1 MWLSS
6 QARSAPDSCRV
17 AAKGEHLPGAFVIVI
32 VVVVIRHLLDGR
44 LHVSHAWIPFSHGCS
59 ALRPR
64 YTRDFTVPSGAP
76 VTTAISSND
85 IPS

>member
-1 MWLSS
+1 MYRMLPRGAPARPLLGSGKLPSS
-6 QARSAPDSCRV
+6 AE
-17 AAKGEHLPGAFVIVI
+17 GEHLPGAFVVLVI
-32 VVVVIRHLLDGR
+32 SHSL
-44 LHVSHAWIPFSHGCS
+44 VSHACIPFIHGSS
-59 ALRPR
+59 ALKPR